1 MLQVPHPQRAA
12 PGRAFSALAAA
23 GSTRRDPSAWR
34 SHATPGGDAG
44 AEGPGRPPQHA
55 PAEPTR
61 QGPSHWHCCSRWQ
74 GGTQTV
80 PPRAGLGGTGTSC
93 GGSSPS
99 HWLTWAPRVPGPLH
113 HCGTRAPGKPKPLQ
127 GLHAGGA
134 ALQQPALGAGTI
146 PAWQRTRRA
155 QHLAAA
161 AQPDPEIS
169 LQASLRIPP
178 QPLPPHEKSMASIS
192 INHTGGK
199 LIRSLNKVS
208 MVVCL

>member
-1 MLQVPHPQRAA
+1 MPL
-12 PGRAFSALAAA
+12 
-23 GSTRRDPSAWR
+23 
-34 SHATPGGDAG
+34 
-44 AEGPGRPPQHA
+44 
-55 PAEPTR
+55 
-61 QGPSHWHCCSRWQ
+61 
-74 GGTQTV
+74 
-80 PPRAGLGGTGTSC
+80 RAGLGGTGGSTSC

-99 HWLTWAPRVPGPLH
+99 RWLTGAPRVPDPLH
-113 HCGTRAPGKPKPLQ
+113 HCGMRAPGKPKPLQ
-127 GLHAGGA
+127 GLHERPLPPPAGGA
-134 ALQQPALGAGTI
+134 ALQQPALGAGII

-161 AQPDPEIS
+161 AQPDLEIS